1 MKAIW
6 IAGVLAGLL
15 ALVPARAE
23 DAPTCT
29 VPAYLVATESSLAK
43 VATAVKD
50 GKPLNILVVGTGSS
64 GLAGPDGATA
74 AYPARLEAALREKL
88 PKSTINVRTDIR
100 AKKTAGEV
108 ADSFVS
114 LVEKLPDDQK
124 PALVIWQT
132 GTIDAMRSVDPDDFR
147 AALGNGVS
155 ALQKGGADVLLMNLQ
170 YSPRM
175 ETMLSVSPYNDTMRV
190 VAQEHDIPL
199 FDRFSIMR
207 HWNDVGDFDLFGQ
220 THGFG
225 MARRVHDCIGRSLAT
240 MILEA
245 SRVNP
250 AELGMQR

>member
-1 MKAIW
+1 MKAIL

-29 VPAYLVATESSLAK
+29 VPAYLVATESSLTK

-74 AYPARLEAALREKL
+74 AYPARLEAALREAAQSHHQCQDGYQGQENRGRGGREL
-88 PKSTINVRTDIR
+88 RVM
-100 AKKTAGEV
+100 
-108 ADSFVS
+108 
-114 LVEKLPDDQK
+114 VEKMPDDQK

-132 GTIDAMRSVDPDDFR
+132 GTIDAMRSIDPDDFR

-240 MILEA
+240 MIIEA

>member
-1 MKAIW
+1 MKA
-6 IAGVLAGLL
+6 VLAGVMAVLL
-15 ALVPARAE
+15 TLVPARAE

-29 VPAYLVATESSLAK
+29 VPSYLVATESSLAK
-43 VATAVKD
+43 VAAAIKA
-50 GKPLNILVVGTGSS
+50 GKALNILVVGSGSS
-64 GLAGPDGATA
+64 ALAGADGANA

-88 PKSTINVRTDIR
+88 PKSTINVRADIR
-100 AKKTAGEV
+100 AKKTSAEV
-108 ADSFVS
+108 ADSFES
-114 LVEKLPDDQK
+114 FLEKLPEDQK

-132 GTIDAMRSVDPDDFR
+132 GTIDAMRSIDPDDFR
-147 AALGNGVS
+147 TALGHGVD
-155 ALQKGGADVLLMNLQ
+155 ALQKTGANVLLMNLQ

-207 HWNDVGDFDLFGQ
+207 HWNDAGDFDLFGPV
-220 THGFG
+220 HGFG
-225 MARRVHDCIGRSLAT
+225 MARQVHDCIGRSLAT
-240 MILEA
+240 MIIEA